1 MEMKHTT
8 PHFIALAV
16 LAIGL
21 PWFFLLADEDHRLLP
36 SLFIVGGAVAVLAL
50 DYFGPAALPDPL
62 AAEDPEPWKRPPAA
76 NAAEAQAYQAWV
88 AQATT
93 AAQVAP
99 SALTTPAAPAFSQP
113 QAANVAQPLT
123 NEAVAQQMHTPAS
136 VTPSAVDPTPTA
148 VAPSMPPAPE
158 APAPRQSVAEELNR
172 PISIGPLTSPSEDAP
187 VNQPFSVGPL
197 ASPAPALQQAPE
209 PQQVSAPQQVSVP
222 QQAPEPQ
229 QVSAPQQAPDIAQT
243 QQASADAYDD
253 DDLDMT
259 RAAVSP
265 GSRFTAA
272 DAMDPATP
280 WDVQAE
286 IARTRP
292 DLWVALSKNP
302 SIYPDLKAWLD
313 RHINK

>member
-123 NEAVAQQMHTPAS
+123 NEAVAQQVHTPAS
-136 VTPSAVDPTPTA
+136 GAPSASAPAPTA

-158 APAPRQSVAEELNR
+158 APAPRQSAAEELNR

-209 PQQVSAPQQVSVP
+209 PQQVSAPQQ
-222 QQAPEPQ
+222 
-229 QVSAPQQAPDIAQT
+229 APDIAQP

-272 DAMDPATP
+272 DAIDPATP
-280 WDVQAE
+280 WEVQAE

>member
-21 PWFFLLADEDHRLLP
+21 PWFFLLSDEDHRLLP
-36 SLFIVGGAVAVLAL
+36 SLFIVVGAVAVLAL

-62 AAEDPEPWKRPPAA
+62 AAQDPEPWKRPPAA

-113 QAANVAQPLT
+113 QTANVAQPLT
-123 NEAVAQQMHTPAS
+123 NEAVAQQVHTPAS
-136 VTPSAVDPTPTA
+136 GAPSASAPAPTA

-158 APAPRQSVAEELNR
+158 APAPRQSAAEELNR
-172 PISIGPLTSPSEDAP
+172 PISIGPLTSSSKDAP

-209 PQQVSAPQQVSVP
+209 PQQVSAPQQ
-222 QQAPEPQ
+222 APE
-229 QVSAPQQAPDIAQT
+229 IAQP

-272 DAMDPATP
+272 DAIDPATP
-280 WDVQAE
+280 WEIQAE

>member
-62 AAEDPEPWKRPPAA
+62 AAQDPEPWKRPPAA

-123 NEAVAQQMHTPAS
+123 NEAVAQQVHTPAS
-136 VTPSAVDPTPTA
+136 GAPSASAPAPTA

-158 APAPRQSVAEELNR
+158 APAPRQSAAEELNR

-209 PQQVSAPQQVSVP
+209 PQQVSAPQQ
-222 QQAPEPQ
+222 
-229 QVSAPQQAPDIAQT
+229 APDIAQP

-272 DAMDPATP
+272 DAIDPATP
-280 WDVQAE
+280 WEVQAE

>member
-1 MEMKHTT
+1 MKHTT

-21 PWFFLLADEDHRLLP
+21 PWLFLLSDEDHRLLP

-123 NEAVAQQMHTPAS
+123 NEAVAQQVHTPAS
-136 VTPSAVDPTPTA
+136 GAPSASAPAPTA

-158 APAPRQSVAEELNR
+158 APAPRQSAAEELNR
-172 PISIGPLTSPSEDAP
+172 PISIGPLTSSSEDAP

-197 ASPAPALQQAPE
+197 ASPAPAL
-209 PQQVSAPQQVSVP
+209 

-272 DAMDPATP
+272 DAIDPATP

-292 DLWVALSKNP
+292 DLWLALSKNP

>member
-1 MEMKHTT
+1 MKHTT

-21 PWFFLLADEDHRLLP
+21 PWFFLLSDEDHRLLP
-36 SLFIVGGAVAVLAL
+36 SLFIVVGAVAVLAL

-62 AAEDPEPWKRPPAA
+62 AAQDPEPWKRPPAA

-123 NEAVAQQMHTPAS
+123 NEAVAQQVHTPAS
-136 VTPSAVDPTPTA
+136 GAPSASAPAPTA

-158 APAPRQSVAEELNR
+158 APAPRQSAAEELNR

-209 PQQVSAPQQVSVP
+209 PQQASAPQQT
-222 QQAPEPQ
+222 
-229 QVSAPQQAPDIAQT
+229 PDIAQT

-272 DAMDPATP
+272 DAIDPATP

-292 DLWVALSKNP
+292 DLWLALSKNP

>member
-1 MEMKHTT
+1 MKHTT

-136 VTPSAVDPTPTA
+136 VAPSAVDPAPTA
-148 VAPSMPPAPE
+148 IAPSMPPAPE
-158 APAPRQSVAEELNR
+158 APAPRQSTAEELNR
-172 PISIGPLTSPSEDAP
+172 PISIGPLTSSSKDAP

-209 PQQVSAPQQVSVP
+209 PQQVSAPQQ
-222 QQAPEPQ
+222 
-229 QVSAPQQAPDIAQT
+229 APDIAQT
-243 QQASADAYDD
+243 RQASADAYDD

-272 DAMDPATP
+272 DAIDPATP

-292 DLWVALSKNP
+292 DLWLALSKNP

>member
-1 MEMKHTT
+1 MKHTT

-21 PWFFLLADEDHRLLP
+21 PWFFLLSDEDHRLLP

-62 AAEDPEPWKRPPAA
+62 AAQDPEPWKRPPAA

-123 NEAVAQQMHTPAS
+123 NEAVAQQVHTPAS
-136 VTPSAVDPTPTA
+136 VAPSAVDPAPTA
-148 VAPSMPPAPE
+148 IAPSMPPAPE
-158 APAPRQSVAEELNR
+158 APAPRQSAAEELNR
-172 PISIGPLTSPSEDAP
+172 PISIGPLTSSSKDAP

-209 PQQVSAPQQVSVP
+209 PQQVSAPQQ
-222 QQAPEPQ
+222 
-229 QVSAPQQAPDIAQT
+229 APDIAQT
-243 QQASADAYDD
+243 RQASADAYDD

-292 DLWVALSKNP
+292 DLWVGLSKNP

>member
-1 MEMKHTT
+1 MKHTT

-21 PWFFLLADEDHRLLP
+21 PWFFLLSDEDHRLLP

-62 AAEDPEPWKRPPAA
+62 AAQDPEPWKRPPAA

-123 NEAVAQQMHTPAS
+123 NEAVAQQVHTPAS
-136 VTPSAVDPTPTA
+136 GAPSASAPAPTA

-158 APAPRQSVAEELNR
+158 APAPRQSAAEELNR

-209 PQQVSAPQQVSVP
+209 PQQASAPQQT
-222 QQAPEPQ
+222 
-229 QVSAPQQAPDIAQT
+229 PDIAQT

-272 DAMDPATP
+272 DAIDPATP

-292 DLWVALSKNP
+292 DLWLALSKNP

>member
-1 MEMKHTT
+1 MKHTT
-8 PHFIALAV
+8 PHFIALAF

-21 PWFFLLADEDHRLLP
+21 PWLFLLSDEDHRLLP

-76 NAAEAQAYQAWV
+76 NAQEAQAYQAWV

-136 VTPSAVDPTPTA
+136 VTPSAVDPAPTA
-148 VAPSMPPAPE
+148 IAPSMPPAPE
-158 APAPRQSVAEELNR
+158 APAPRQSAAEELNR
-172 PISIGPLTSPSEDAP
+172 PISIGPLTSSSKDAP

-209 PQQVSAPQQVSVP
+209 PQQVSAPQQ
-222 QQAPEPQ
+222 
-229 QVSAPQQAPDIAQT
+229 APDIAQP

-272 DAMDPATP
+272 DAIDPATP

-292 DLWVALSKNP
+292 DLWLALSKNP

>member
-1 MEMKHTT
+1 
-8 PHFIALAV
+8 
-16 LAIGL
+16 
-21 PWFFLLADEDHRLLP
+21 
-36 SLFIVGGAVAVLAL
+36 
-50 DYFGPAALPDPL
+50 
-62 AAEDPEPWKRPPAA
+62 
-76 NAAEAQAYQAWV
+76 
-88 AQATT
+88 
-93 AAQVAP
+93 
-99 SALTTPAAPAFSQP
+99 
-113 QAANVAQPLT
+113 
-123 NEAVAQQMHTPAS
+123 
-136 VTPSAVDPTPTA
+136 
-148 VAPSMPPAPE
+148 MPPAPE
-158 APAPRQSVAEELNR
+158 APAPRQSAAEELNR
-172 PISIGPLTSPSEDAP
+172 PISIGPLTSSSEDAP

-209 PQQVSAPQQVSVP
+209 PQQVSVP

-229 QVSAPQQAPDIAQT
+229 QVSAPQQAPDIAQP

>member
-1 MEMKHTT
+1 MKHTT

-21 PWFFLLADEDHRLLP
+21 PWFFLLSDEDHRLLP
-36 SLFIVGGAVAVLAL
+36 SLFIVVGAVAVLAL

-62 AAEDPEPWKRPPAA
+62 AAQDPEPWKRPPAA
-76 NAAEAQAYQAWV
+76 NAQEAQAYQAWV

-123 NEAVAQQMHTPAS
+123 NEAVAQQVHTPAS
-136 VTPSAVDPTPTA
+136 GAPSASAPAPTA

-158 APAPRQSVAEELNR
+158 APAPRQSAAEELNR

-209 PQQVSAPQQVSVP
+209 PQQVSAPQQ
-222 QQAPEPQ
+222 
-229 QVSAPQQAPDIAQT
+229 APDIAQP

-272 DAMDPATP
+272 DAIDPATP
-280 WDVQAE
+280 WEIQAE

>member
-1 MEMKHTT
+1 MKHTT

-21 PWFFLLADEDHRLLP
+21 PWFFLLSDEDHRLLP
-36 SLFIVGGAVAVLAL
+36 SLFIVVGAVAVLAL

-62 AAEDPEPWKRPPAA
+62 AAQDPEPWKRPPAA

-123 NEAVAQQMHTPAS
+123 NEAVAQQVHTPAS
-136 VTPSAVDPTPTA
+136 GAPSASAPAPTA

-158 APAPRQSVAEELNR
+158 APAPRQSAAEELNR

-209 PQQVSAPQQVSVP
+209 PQQ
-222 QQAPEPQ
+222 
-229 QVSAPQQAPDIAQT
+229 APDIAQP

-272 DAMDPATP
+272 DAIDPATP

-292 DLWVALSKNP
+292 DLWLALSKNP

>member
-21 PWFFLLADEDHRLLP
+21 PWFFLLSDEDHRLLP

-62 AAEDPEPWKRPPAA
+62 AAQDPEPWKLPAA
-76 NAAEAQAYQAWV
+76 TNAQEAQAYQAWV

-123 NEAVAQQMHTPAS
+123 NEAVAQQVHTPAS
-136 VTPSAVDPTPTA
+136 VTPSAVDPAPTA

-158 APAPRQSVAEELNR
+158 APAPRQSAAEELNR
-172 PISIGPLTSPSEDAP
+172 PISIGPLTSSSKDAP

-209 PQQVSAPQQVSVP
+209 PQQVSAPQQ
-222 QQAPEPQ
+222 APE
-229 QVSAPQQAPDIAQT
+229 IAQP

-272 DAMDPATP
+272 DAIDPATP
-280 WDVQAE
+280 WEIQAE

>member
-1 MEMKHTT
+1 MKHTT

-21 PWFFLLADEDHRLLP
+21 PWFFLLSDEDHRLLP

-62 AAEDPEPWKRPPAA
+62 AAQDPEPWKRPPAA

-123 NEAVAQQMHTPAS
+123 NEAVAQQVHTPAS
-136 VTPSAVDPTPTA
+136 GAPSASAPAPTA

-158 APAPRQSVAEELNR
+158 APAPRQSAAEELNR

-209 PQQVSAPQQVSVP
+209 PQQASAPEQT
-222 QQAPEPQ
+222 
-229 QVSAPQQAPDIAQT
+229 PDIAQT

-272 DAMDPATP
+272 DAIDPATP
-280 WDVQAE
+280 WEIQAE

>member
-1 MEMKHTT
+1 MKHTT

-21 PWFFLLADEDHRLLP
+21 PWFFLLSDEDHRLLP
-36 SLFIVGGAVAVLAL
+36 SLFIVVGAVAVLAL

-62 AAEDPEPWKRPPAA
+62 AAQDPEPWKRPPAA

-123 NEAVAQQMHTPAS
+123 NEAVAQQVHTPAS
-136 VTPSAVDPTPTA
+136 GAPSASAPAPTA

-158 APAPRQSVAEELNR
+158 APAPRQSAAEELNR

-222 QQAPEPQ
+222 QQAP
-229 QVSAPQQAPDIAQT
+229 DIAQT
-243 QQASADAYDD
+243 RQASADAYDD

-292 DLWVALSKNP
+292 DLWLALSKNP

>member
-21 PWFFLLADEDHRLLP
+21 PWFFLLSDEDHRLLP
-36 SLFIVGGAVAVLAL
+36 SLFIVVGAVAVLAL

-62 AAEDPEPWKRPPAA
+62 AAQDPEPWKRPPAA

-123 NEAVAQQMHTPAS
+123 NEAVAQQVHTPAS
-136 VTPSAVDPTPTA
+136 GAPSASAPAPTA

-158 APAPRQSVAEELNR
+158 APAPRQSAAEELNR

-209 PQQVSAPQQVSVP
+209 PQQVSAPQQ
-222 QQAPEPQ
+222 
-229 QVSAPQQAPDIAQT
+229 APDIAQP

-265 GSRFTAA
+265 GNRFTAA

-292 DLWVALSKNP
+292 DLWLALSKNP

>member
-1 MEMKHTT
+1 MKHTT

-21 PWFFLLADEDHRLLP
+21 PWFFLLADEDQRLLP

-50 DYFGPAALPDPL
+50 DFFGPAALPDPL

-123 NEAVAQQMHTPAS
+123 NEAVAQQVHTPAS
-136 VTPSAVDPTPTA
+136 GAPSASAPAPTA

-158 APAPRQSVAEELNR
+158 APAPRQSAAEELNR
-172 PISIGPLTSPSEDAP
+172 PISIGPLTSSSEDAP

-197 ASPAPALQQAPE
+197 TSPAPALQQAPE
-209 PQQVSAPQQVSVP
+209 PQQVSAP

-229 QVSAPQQAPDIAQT
+229 QVSAPQQAPDIAQP

-272 DAMDPATP
+272 DAIDPATP

-292 DLWVALSKNP
+292 DLWLALSKNP
-302 SIYPDLKAWLD
+302 SIYPDLKAWLG

>member
-1 MEMKHTT
+1 MKHTT

-21 PWFFLLADEDHRLLP
+21 PWFFLLSDEDHRLLP

-62 AAEDPEPWKRPPAA
+62 AAQDPEPWKRPPAA

-123 NEAVAQQMHTPAS
+123 NEAVAQQVHTPAS
-136 VTPSAVDPTPTA
+136 GAPSASAPAPTA

-158 APAPRQSVAEELNR
+158 APAPRQSAAEELNR

-209 PQQVSAPQQVSVP
+209 PQQASAPEQT
-222 QQAPEPQ
+222 
-229 QVSAPQQAPDIAQT
+229 PDIAQT

-272 DAMDPATP
+272 DAIDPATP

-292 DLWVALSKNP
+292 DLWLALSKNP

>member
-21 PWFFLLADEDHRLLP
+21 PWFFLLSDEDHRLLP

-62 AAEDPEPWKRPPAA
+62 AAQDPEPWKLPAA
-76 NAAEAQAYQAWV
+76 TNAQEAQAYQAWV

-123 NEAVAQQMHTPAS
+123 NEAVAQQVHTPAS
-136 VTPSAVDPTPTA
+136 GAPSASAPAPTA

-158 APAPRQSVAEELNR
+158 APAPRQSAAEELNR

-209 PQQVSAPQQVSVP
+209 PQQVSAPQQ
-222 QQAPEPQ
+222 APE
-229 QVSAPQQAPDIAQT
+229 IAQP

-272 DAMDPATP
+272 DAIDPATP
-280 WDVQAE
+280 WEIQAE

>member
-21 PWFFLLADEDHRLLP
+21 PWFFLLSDEDHRLLP
-36 SLFIVGGAVAVLAL
+36 SLFIVVGAVAVLAL

-62 AAEDPEPWKRPPAA
+62 AAQDPEPWKRPPAA

-123 NEAVAQQMHTPAS
+123 NEAVAQQVHTPAS
-136 VTPSAVDPTPTA
+136 GAPSASAPAPTA

-158 APAPRQSVAEELNR
+158 APAPRQSAAEELNR

-209 PQQVSAPQQVSVP
+209 PQQVSAPQQ
-222 QQAPEPQ
+222 
-229 QVSAPQQAPDIAQT
+229 APDIAQP

-272 DAMDPATP
+272 DAIDPATP

-292 DLWVALSKNP
+292 DLWLALSKNP

>member
-1 MEMKHTT
+1 MKHTT

-21 PWFFLLADEDHRLLP
+21 PWFFLLSDEDHRLLP
-36 SLFIVGGAVAVLAL
+36 SLFIVVGAVAVLAL

-62 AAEDPEPWKRPPAA
+62 AAQDPEPWKRPPAA

-123 NEAVAQQMHTPAS
+123 NEAVAQQVHTPAS
-136 VTPSAVDPTPTA
+136 GAPSASAPAPTA

-158 APAPRQSVAEELNR
+158 APAPRQSAAEELNR

-209 PQQVSAPQQVSVP
+209 PQQVSAPQQ
-222 QQAPEPQ
+222 
-229 QVSAPQQAPDIAQT
+229 APDIAQP

-272 DAMDPATP
+272 DAIDPATP

-292 DLWVALSKNP
+292 DLWLALSKNP

>member
-8 PHFIALAV
+8 PHFIALAF

-21 PWFFLLADEDHRLLP
+21 PWLFLLSDEDHRLLP

-50 DYFGPAALPDPL
+50 DFFGPAALPDPL

-76 NAAEAQAYQAWV
+76 NAQEAQAYQAWV

-123 NEAVAQQMHTPAS
+123 NEAVAQQVHTPAS
-136 VTPSAVDPTPTA
+136 GAPSASAPAPTA
-148 VAPSMPPAPE
+148 IAPSMPPAPE
-158 APAPRQSVAEELNR
+158 APAPRQSAAEELNR
-172 PISIGPLTSPSEDAP
+172 PFSVGPLTSPSEDAP

-197 ASPAPALQQAPE
+197 ASPAPALQQAP
-209 PQQVSAPQQVSVP
+209 VP

-229 QVSAPQQAPDIAQT
+229 QVSAPQQAPDIAQP

-292 DLWVALSKNP
+292 DLWLALSKNP

>member
-1 MEMKHTT
+1 MKHTT

-62 AAEDPEPWKRPPAA
+62 AAQDPEPWKRPPAA

-123 NEAVAQQMHTPAS
+123 NEAVAQQVHTPAS
-136 VTPSAVDPTPTA
+136 GAPSASAPAPTA

-158 APAPRQSVAEELNR
+158 APAPRQSAAEELNR

-222 QQAPEPQ
+222 QQAP
-229 QVSAPQQAPDIAQT
+229 DIAQT
-243 QQASADAYDD
+243 RQASADAYDD

-292 DLWVALSKNP
+292 DLWLALSKNP

>member
-1 MEMKHTT
+1 MKHTT

-136 VTPSAVDPTPTA
+136 VAPSAVDPAPTA
-148 VAPSMPPAPE
+148 IAPSMPPAPE
-158 APAPRQSVAEELNR
+158 APAPRQSAAEELNR
-172 PISIGPLTSPSEDAP
+172 PISIGPLTSSSKDAP

-209 PQQVSAPQQVSVP
+209 PQQVSAPR
-222 QQAPEPQ
+222 QA
-229 QVSAPQQAPDIAQT
+229 SAPQQAPDIAQT

-272 DAMDPATP
+272 DAIDPATP

>member
-36 SLFIVGGAVAVLAL
+36 SLFIVVGAVAVLAL

-62 AAEDPEPWKRPPAA
+62 AAQDPEPWKRPPAA

-123 NEAVAQQMHTPAS
+123 NEAVAQQVHTPAS
-136 VTPSAVDPTPTA
+136 GAPSASAPAPTA

-158 APAPRQSVAEELNR
+158 APAPRQSAAEELNR

-222 QQAPEPQ
+222 QQAP
-229 QVSAPQQAPDIAQT
+229 DIAQP

-272 DAMDPATP
+272 DAIDPATP
-280 WDVQAE
+280 WEVQAE

>member
-1 MEMKHTT
+1 MKHTT

-62 AAEDPEPWKRPPAA
+62 AAQDPEPWKRPPAA

-123 NEAVAQQMHTPAS
+123 NEAVAQQVHTPAS
-136 VTPSAVDPTPTA
+136 GAPSASAPAPTA

-158 APAPRQSVAEELNR
+158 APAPRQSAAEELNR

-222 QQAPEPQ
+222 QQAP
-229 QVSAPQQAPDIAQT
+229 DIAQT
-243 QQASADAYDD
+243 RQASADAYDD

>member
-21 PWFFLLADEDHRLLP
+21 PWFFLLSDEDHRLLP

-62 AAEDPEPWKRPPAA
+62 AAQDPEPWKRPPAA

-136 VTPSAVDPTPTA
+136 VAPSAVDPAPTA
-148 VAPSMPPAPE
+148 IAPSMPPAPE
-158 APAPRQSVAEELNR
+158 APAPRQSAAEELNR
-172 PISIGPLTSPSEDAP
+172 PISIGPLTSSSKDAP

-209 PQQVSAPQQVSVP
+209 PQQAPV
-222 QQAPEPQ
+222 PQ
-229 QVSAPQQAPDIAQT
+229 QVSAPQQAPDIAQP

-292 DLWVALSKNP
+292 DLWLALSKNP

>member
-62 AAEDPEPWKRPPAA
+62 AAQDPEPWKRPPAA

-123 NEAVAQQMHTPAS
+123 NEAVAQQVHTPAS
-136 VTPSAVDPTPTA
+136 GAPSASAPAPTA

-158 APAPRQSVAEELNR
+158 APAPRQSAAEELNR

-222 QQAPEPQ
+222 QQAP
-229 QVSAPQQAPDIAQT
+229 DIAQP

-272 DAMDPATP
+272 DAIDPATP
-280 WDVQAE
+280 WEVQAE

-302 SIYPDLKAWLD
+302 SIYPDLNAWLD

>member
-1 MEMKHTT
+1 MKHTT

-21 PWFFLLADEDHRLLP
+21 PWFFLLSDEDHRLLP
-36 SLFIVGGAVAVLAL
+36 SLFIVVGAVAVLAL

-62 AAEDPEPWKRPPAA
+62 AAQDPEPWKRPPAA

-123 NEAVAQQMHTPAS
+123 NEAVAQQVHTPAS
-136 VTPSAVDPTPTA
+136 GAPSASAPAPTA

-158 APAPRQSVAEELNR
+158 APAPRQSAAEELNR

-209 PQQVSAPQQVSVP
+209 PQQVSAPQQ
-222 QQAPEPQ
+222 
-229 QVSAPQQAPDIAQT
+229 APDIAQP

-292 DLWVALSKNP
+292 DLWLALSKNP

>member
-62 AAEDPEPWKRPPAA
+62 AAQDPEPWKRPPAA

-123 NEAVAQQMHTPAS
+123 NEAVAQQVHTPAS
-136 VTPSAVDPTPTA
+136 GAPSASAPAPTA
-148 VAPSMPPAPE
+148 IAPSMPPAPE
-158 APAPRQSVAEELNR
+158 APAPRQSAAEELNR
-172 PISIGPLTSPSEDAP
+172 PISIGPLTSSSEDAP

-197 ASPAPALQQAPE
+197 ASPAPALQQAP
-209 PQQVSAPQQVSVP
+209 VP

-280 WDVQAE
+280 WEVQAE

-292 DLWVALSKNP
+292 DLWLALSKNP

>member
-36 SLFIVGGAVAVLAL
+36 SLFIVVGAVAVLAL

-62 AAEDPEPWKRPPAA
+62 AAQDPEPWKRPPAA

-123 NEAVAQQMHTPAS
+123 NEAVAQQVHTPAS
-136 VTPSAVDPTPTA
+136 GAPSASAPAPTA

-158 APAPRQSVAEELNR
+158 APAPRQSAAEELNR
-172 PISIGPLTSPSEDAP
+172 PISIGPLASSSKDAP

-209 PQQVSAPQQVSVP
+209 PQQVSAPQQ
-222 QQAPEPQ
+222 APKIAQPQ
-229 QVSAPQQAPDIAQT
+229 QVSAPQQAPDIAQP
-243 QQASADAYDD
+243 QQVSADAYDD

-272 DAMDPATP
+272 DAIDPATP

-292 DLWVALSKNP
+292 DLWLALSKNP

>member
-1 MEMKHTT
+1 MKHTT
-8 PHFIALAV
+8 PHFIALAF

-21 PWFFLLADEDHRLLP
+21 PWFFLLSDEDHRLLP

-50 DYFGPAALPDPL
+50 DFFGPAALPDPL

-123 NEAVAQQMHTPAS
+123 NEAVAQQVHTPAS
-136 VTPSAVDPTPTA
+136 VTPSASAPAPTA

-158 APAPRQSVAEELNR
+158 APAPRQSAAEELNR
-172 PISIGPLTSPSEDAP
+172 PISIGPLTSSSEDAP
-187 VNQPFSVGPL
+187 VNQPISIGPL

-209 PQQVSAPQQVSVP
+209 PQQVSAPQQ
-222 QQAPEPQ
+222 APEPQ
-229 QVSAPQQAPDIAQT
+229 QVSAPQQAPEIAQP

-272 DAMDPATP
+272 DATDPATP

-292 DLWVALSKNP
+292 DLWLALSKNP

>member
-1 MEMKHTT
+1 MKHTT

-21 PWFFLLADEDHRLLP
+21 PWFFLLSDEDHRLLP
-36 SLFIVGGAVAVLAL
+36 SLFIVVGAVAVLAL

-62 AAEDPEPWKRPPAA
+62 AAQDPEPWKRPPAA

-123 NEAVAQQMHTPAS
+123 NEAVAQQVHTPAS
-136 VTPSAVDPTPTA
+136 GAPSASAPAPTA

-158 APAPRQSVAEELNR
+158 APAPRQSAAEELNR
-172 PISIGPLTSPSEDAP
+172 PISIGPLTSSKEDTP

-209 PQQVSAPQQVSVP
+209 PQQVSAPQQ
-222 QQAPEPQ
+222 APE
-229 QVSAPQQAPDIAQT
+229 IAQP

-272 DAMDPATP
+272 DAIDPATP
-280 WDVQAE
+280 WEVQAE

>member
-21 PWFFLLADEDHRLLP
+21 PWFFLLSDEDHRLLP

-62 AAEDPEPWKRPPAA
+62 AAQDPEPWKRPPAA

-123 NEAVAQQMHTPAS
+123 NEAVAQQVHTPAS
-136 VTPSAVDPTPTA
+136 GAPSASAPAPTA

-158 APAPRQSVAEELNR
+158 APAPRQSAAEELNR

-222 QQAPEPQ
+222 QQAP
-229 QVSAPQQAPDIAQT
+229 DIAQP

-272 DAMDPATP
+272 DAIDPATP

>member
-21 PWFFLLADEDHRLLP
+21 PWFFLLSDEDHRLLP
-36 SLFIVGGAVAVLAL
+36 SLFIVVGAVAVLAL

-136 VTPSAVDPTPTA
+136 VAPSAVDPAPTA
-148 VAPSMPPAPE
+148 IAPSMPPAPE
-158 APAPRQSVAEELNR
+158 APAPRQSAAEELNR
-172 PISIGPLTSPSEDAP
+172 PISIGPLTSSSKDAP

-209 PQQVSAPQQVSVP
+209 PQQVSAPQQAPEIAQP
-222 QQAPEPQ
+222 QQA
-229 QVSAPQQAPDIAQT
+229 SAPQQAPDIAQP

>member
-1 MEMKHTT
+1 MKHTT

-62 AAEDPEPWKRPPAA
+62 AAQDPEPWKRPPAA

-123 NEAVAQQMHTPAS
+123 NEAVAQQVHTPAS
-136 VTPSAVDPTPTA
+136 GAPSASAPAPTA

-158 APAPRQSVAEELNR
+158 APAPRQSAAEELNR
-172 PISIGPLTSPSEDAP
+172 PISIGPLTSSSKDAP

-222 QQAPEPQ
+222 QQAP
-229 QVSAPQQAPDIAQT
+229 DIAQP

-272 DAMDPATP
+272 DAIDPATP
-280 WDVQAE
+280 WEVQAE

>member
-76 NAAEAQAYQAWV
+76 NAAEARAYQAWV

-93 AAQVAP
+93 AVQVAP

-136 VTPSAVDPTPTA
+136 VAPSAVDPAPTA
-148 VAPSMPPAPE
+148 IAPSMPPAPE
-158 APAPRQSVAEELNR
+158 APAPRQSAAEELNR

-209 PQQVSAPQQVSVP
+209 PQQ
-222 QQAPEPQ
+222 
-229 QVSAPQQAPDIAQT
+229 APDIAQT
-243 QQASADAYDD
+243 RQASADAYDD

>member
-1 MEMKHTT
+1 MKHTT

-21 PWFFLLADEDHRLLP
+21 PWFFLLSDEDHRLLP
-36 SLFIVGGAVAVLAL
+36 SLFIVVGAVAVLAL

-76 NAAEAQAYQAWV
+76 NAAEARAYQAWV

-93 AAQVAP
+93 AVQVAP

-136 VTPSAVDPTPTA
+136 VAPSAVDPAPTA
-148 VAPSMPPAPE
+148 IAPSMPPAPE
-158 APAPRQSVAEELNR
+158 APAPRQSAAEELNR
-172 PISIGPLTSPSEDAP
+172 PISIGPLTSSSKDAP

-209 PQQVSAPQQVSVP
+209 PQQVSAPQQAPEIAQP
-222 QQAPEPQ
+222 QQA
-229 QVSAPQQAPDIAQT
+229 SAPQQAPDIAQP

-272 DAMDPATP
+272 DAIDPATP

-292 DLWVALSKNP
+292 DLWLALSKNP

>member
-62 AAEDPEPWKRPPAA
+62 AAQDPEPWKRPPAA

-123 NEAVAQQMHTPAS
+123 NEAVAQQVHTPAS
-136 VTPSAVDPTPTA
+136 VTPSAVDPAPTA

-158 APAPRQSVAEELNR
+158 APAPRQSAAEELNR
-172 PISIGPLTSPSEDAP
+172 PISIGPLTSSSKDAP

-222 QQAPEPQ
+222 QQAP
-229 QVSAPQQAPDIAQT
+229 DIAQP

-272 DAMDPATP
+272 DAIDPATP
-280 WDVQAE
+280 WEVQAE